1 MEDHYAGVA
10 PIGRLGGVSWRL
22 TGFKVMTALWL
33 ALALG
38 LLIGAAV
45 TRSTNLLPMAA
56 IAVGGAGLMWMLAGS
71 SSEHTL
77 VYSSELVLHNRQ
89 GQYAT
94 LPRGS
99 VSTFRIVEHHDSAP
113 RIVAVQFDGQEV
125 NIAGANQP
133 QGGWMRD
140 VIRPLRSA
148 KAMKAKLDHWLTTGH
163 YPT

>member
-22 TGFKVMTALWL
+22 AGFKVMAAVLL
-33 ALALG
+33 VLALG
-38 LLIGAAV
+38 LLISAAV
-45 TRSTNLLPMAA
+45 TRSTTLLPMAA
-56 IAVGGAGLMWMLAGS
+56 VAAGGAGLQWMLAGRA
-71 SSEHTL
+71 SEHTL
-77 VYSSELVLHNRQ
+77 VYFSELVLYNRQ
-89 GQYAT
+89 GQYAM

-113 RIVAVQFDGQEV
+113 RIVAVQFDGQEM

-140 VIRPLRSA
+140 AIRPLRSA